1 MRRALRLT
9 GWVAGSLGVA
19 AFFFALWASLQVR
32 QAVHEGAL
40 SKPVWSCLS
49 RPDAKRLDRVSDRAF
64 IRAVQ
69 AHVASYPENAHFW
82 HWHGLVATIGARINF
97 SEAERVAA
105 MRPMVAHLPLCQR
118 QDALARD
125 TAKAAPTNT
134 IPTISIPDN
143 TSPNA
148 NPTASGDK

>member
-9 GWVAGSLGVA
+9 GWVGVGLLLA
-19 AFFFALWASLQVR
+19 AFFFALWASLRVR
-32 QAVHEGAL
+32 QAVDEGAL

-69 AHVASYPENAHFW
+69 AHIAGYPENVRFW
-82 HWHGLVATIGARINF
+82 QWNGLVATIGARISF

-105 MRPMVAHLPLCQR
+105 MRPMVATLPLCQR
-118 QDALARD
+118 QEARARD
-125 TAKAAPTNT
+125 TANAAPTST
-134 IPTISIPDN
+134 IPAISSPDK

-148 NPTASGDK
+148 SQP